1 MVAVSIR
8 GVNVVFGTYCNIVL
22 LNDQGWVGGGGGGLG
37 WLKHNT
43 ILYIRKSPVSP
54 FHFTREPGMP

>member
-22 LNDQGWVGGGGGGLG
+22 LNDQGWVRGGGEG
-37 WLKHNT
+37 WLKHIT
-43 ILYIRKSPVSP
+43 ILYIRKSPLSP